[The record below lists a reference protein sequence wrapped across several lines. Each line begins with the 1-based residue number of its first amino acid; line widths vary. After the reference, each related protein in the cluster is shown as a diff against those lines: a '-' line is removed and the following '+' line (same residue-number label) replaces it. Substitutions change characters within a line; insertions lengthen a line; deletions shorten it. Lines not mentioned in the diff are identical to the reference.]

1 MTIKVDLQ
9 NALEHDKLSHCLPTS
24 KQIERWLNAAIEV
37 IRSQRMRCE
46 PLFTETESSIS
57 TSHAITELSE
67 GDSFDTNTVAEGFDK
82 QFHQV
87 EQVQT
92 ETFEVTL
99 RFVDASESQQ
109 LNLDYRQ
116 KDKPT
121 NVLSFEFEA
130 PEHIEMAFLGDLV
143 ICASVVEQEA
153 TEQNK
158 SPIDHW
164 AHLCVHG
171 LLHLLAYDHIHEE
184 DAIEMES
191 LETVIL
197 AKLNIDDPYQ
207 DH

>member
-9 NALEHDKLSHCLPTS
+9 NALEHDKLIHSLPKP

-37 IRSQRMRCE
+37 IRSQRIHGD
-46 PLFTETESSIS
+46 LLSTETDSSIS
-57 TSHAITELSE
+57 ISHAIREISE
-67 GDSFDTNTVAEGFDK
+67 GDSFDTDTVAESFDK
-82 QFHQV
+82 QFHQI

-92 ETFEVTL
+92 EPFEVTL

-158 SPIDHW
+158 NPIDHW

-171 LLHLLAYDHIHEE
+171 LLHLLAYDHINEE
-184 DAIEMES
+184 DAIEMEN
-191 LETVIL
+191 LETAIL